1 MTLPEAVARALV
13 RDVDGVGRIEG
24 ARALGGGCIHAAAR
38 VDTDGGPLFCKWNHG
53 DAGAAFGAEA
63 RGLDDLRRA
72 AGDGGLRIPDVRGWR
87 DATEGTPGW
96 LALEYLPPSPPAPDY
111 ERRLGRGLAALHS
124 APVAGW
130 GGSEP
135 NRIGSLL
142 QVNPSRESWAVFWR
156 EARLEPQLRL
166 AEEAGRLDP
175 RARRLLDGALDTA
188 AELLA
193 PVEHD
198 GPSQLHGD
206 LWAGNVHAGP
216 HGGPVLVDPAAYRGH
231 REVDLAMADL
241 FGGLPAGARAAYEEV
256 RPLVP
261 GYAGRR
267 PLYQL
272 YYLLVHVNLFGAGY
286 LASTVDAARRI
297 VASRS

>member
-1 MTLPEAVARALV
+1 MSLPEAVARALIQ
-13 RDVDGVGRIEG
+13 DVDGVERIEG

-63 RGLDDLRRA
+63 RGLEDLRRA
-72 AGDGGLRIPDVRGWR
+72 AGGGGIRVPEVRGWR
-87 DATEGTPGW
+87 DAEEGTPGW
-96 LALEYLPPSPPAPDY
+96 LALEYLPPSRRAPDY
-111 ERRLGRGLAALHS
+111 EARLGRGLAALHA
-124 APVAGW
+124 APVTGW

-135 NRIGSLL
+135 NRIGSLP
-142 QVNPSRESWAVFWR
+142 QVNPSRESWADFWR

-166 AEEAGRLDP
+166 AVDSGRLDDG
-175 RARRLLDGALDTA
+175 ARRLLEGSLEA
-188 AELLA
+188 AAHLLA
-193 PVEHD
+193 PVEDD

-241 FGGLPAGARAAYEEV
+241 FGGLPGRARAAYEEA
-256 RPLVP
+256 RPLMP
-261 GYAGRR
+261 EYPGRR

-272 YYLLVHVNLFGAGY
+272 YYLLVHVNLFGASY
-286 LASTVDAARRI
+286 LAATLDAARQVR
-297 VASRS
+297 A